1 MKCLSPLAA
10 SIFADGEAGSAET
23 AAVNTH
29 LAECSRCRELVDAL
43 RGETV
48 LLTDALREMDQAAAP
63 SRMTGLSSGLTLFLV
78 TAGLLVAR
86 LAWQSFS
93 LETPAE
99 FQWINSMG
107 NGSWW
112 QVLFSFGFYL
122 RDNGTEIV
130 KMITTIVVFAVIALL
145 FVSTTWLMRR
155 RSFDRLVLFSFLACV
170 LVMPASAMEH
180 RKGQIVT
187 VGAGETIQDSLVVT
201 GETVNVDGN
210 VEGDL
215 ILFCRQAT
223 VRGKV
228 QGNVI
233 SFTRNVQLEGEVG
246 GSAFTF
252 AQWVT
257 LRGQTSRNWF
267 AFAQYL
273 SLLSDGRVG
282 SNLTAFASDVD
293 VQGTVTQDLNT
304 FSDSAN
310 VRGSVGRNFTAHGD
324 RITLAAP
331 ARVGGDLV
339 TYTHRPDRLDVQQG
353 VTIEGKREAHEV
365 KHPNRYAR
373 PGFYIF
379 QAGQLAAAWIIGML
393 LMWLVPGMLAGAFDG
408 GASLWRRIGVGFL
421 LLIVPPVAI
430 IIVAITLVGI
440 PLALIALVLWLIILY
455 LAKIFVAAL
464 LGRALLGPIRPGVGG
479 FSVPL
484 FIGLLL
490 VFIAVN
496 APFVGGLVRLGV
508 VVLGLGMA
516 FEWLRR
522 SWPRGVAPAAAQP

>member
-1 MKCLSPLAA
+1 
-10 SIFADGEAGSAET
+10 
-23 AAVNTH
+23 VN
-29 LAECSRCRELVDAL
+29 SL
-43 RGETV
+43 RQENV
-48 LLTDALREMDQAAAP
+48 VLTDALREMDQASAP
-63 SRMTGLSSGLTLFLV
+63 ARTWGLSSGKTLFFL
-78 TAGLLVAR
+78 TAGLLAAR
-86 LAWQSFS
+86 LAWQSLSF
-93 LETPAE
+93 ETPAE
-99 FQWINSMG
+99 FQWLNSMG
-107 NGSWW
+107 DGSWW

-145 FVSTTWLMRR
+145 FVSTTWVMRR
-155 RSFDRLVLFSFLACV
+155 RSFDRLVLFAFLAGA
-170 LVMPASAMEH
+170 LVVPASAME
-180 RKGQIVT
+180 RRNGQIVT
-187 VGAGETIQDSLVVT
+187 VGANETIQDSLVVT

-233 SFTRNVQLEGEVG
+233 SFTRTAQIEGEVG

-252 AQWVT
+252 GQWVT
-257 LRGQTSRNWF
+257 VRGQVARNWF
-267 AFAQYL
+267 VFAQNL
-273 SLLSDGRVG
+273 SLPSDGRVG
-282 SNLTAFASDVD
+282 SNLTAFVSDVD

-304 FSDSAN
+304 FADSAS
-310 VRGSVGRNFTAHGD
+310 VRGNVGRNFTARGD
-324 RITLAAP
+324 RVTLASP
-331 ARVGGDLV
+331 ARIGGNLV
-339 TYTHRPDRLDVQQG
+339 AYVHSPDRLDVGQEVSIG
-353 VTIEGKREAHEV
+353 GKREVHEV
-365 KHPNRYAR
+365 KRPNRYTR

-393 LMWLVPGMLAGAFDG
+393 LMWLVPGMLTGAMSNG
-408 GASLWRRIGVGFL
+408 GSLWRRIGIGFL
-421 LLIVPPVAI
+421 LLIAPPVAI

-440 PLALIALVLWLIILY
+440 PLALIALVLWLITIY

-479 FSVPL
+479 FAVPL
-484 FIGLLL
+484 FIGLLI

-496 APFVGGLVRLGV
+496 VPYVGGLVRFGV
-508 VVLGLGMA
+508 LVLGLGLA

-522 SWPRGVAPAAAQP
+522 SWPRGAAPAAVQP